1 MANKTLTT
9 QIILRN
15 GTTDEWKAS
24 TKILK
29 LGEVGIDTTKNE
41 IRIGD
46 GEHTWKDLKIAGADQ
61 AAIQALIDQAED
73 KVTVVQAGDGTID
86 EALATIAAPSQG
98 DMAIIEQKFGDV
110 LKADGTRTSRTAYSY
125 DGEKWCAMD
134 GNYNAENVYFDSDLI
149 YTAPIGVKT
158 VPASGSGT
166 ISAAGKNVKEVL
178 ASILAKEKNPDKTN
192 PAVSFNTQDGFG
204 TYEIGTKKNL
214 SYTASLSAG
223 SYTYG
228 PATGIAAQSWS
239 VSCTGIADAKTSA
252 TGTFENVVAEAT
264 AKTITATATYNE
276 GAVPNT
282 NLGNK
287 YPAGKI
293 AAGSA
298 SKTSKEF
305 VGVRYMFW
313 GPMTTDEALN
323 SAGIRGLA
331 HNKAAGTGDLAQ
343 FSAGA
348 GAKKVIVA
356 VPSGRKITKV
366 IMPSALNADVTA
378 LFVKQSTTVPVEGA
392 NGYTAAAYDVYIYQ
406 PASIDAGET
415 YIVTI
420 G

>member
-15 GTTDEWKAS
+15 GTTAEWEAS
-24 TKILK
+24 TKKLK
-29 LGEVGIDTTKNE
+29 KGEVGIDTTKNE

-73 KVTVVQAGDGTID
+73 KVTVVQVGDGTID
-86 EALATIAAPSQG
+86 DALATIKTPSQG

-134 GNYNAENVYFDSDLI
+134 GNYNAENVYFDDDLT

-178 ASILAKEKNPDKTN
+178 ASILAEEKNPVT
-192 PAVSFNTQDGFG
+192 TQPSASVTLSGGG
-204 TYEIGTKKNL
+204 TVEVGTHRNI

-228 PATGIAAQSWS
+228 PDTGVVAGTVTASFDGKTK
-239 VSCTGIADAKTSA
+239 TGA
-252 TGTFENVVAEAT
+252 TGTFENVVADGT
-264 AKTITATATYNE
+264 KRLSVSITYNE
-276 GAVPNT
+276 GTVPKT
-282 NLGNK
+282 NLGNP
-287 YPAGKI
+287 YAEGKI
-293 AAGSA
+293 AAGTKNATA
-298 SKTSKEF
+298 SQTF
-305 VGVRYMFW
+305 VGVRHMFY
-313 GPMTTDEALN
+313 GPMTTDAELN
-323 SAGIRGLA
+323 SENIRKLKHEEASRKTIDTFG
-331 HNKAAGTGDLAQ
+331 
-343 FSAGA
+343 AGA
-348 GAKKVIVA
+348 GAVKVVVA
-356 VPSGRKITKV
+356 VPASMNVTKV
-366 IMPSALNADVTA
+366 LMPSAMNADATA
-378 LFVKQSTTVPVEGA
+378 SFIKQAGSIQVEGA
-392 NGYTAAAYDVYIYQ
+392 EGFTAAAYNVWVYK
-406 PASIDAGET
+406 PAAIDKTET
-415 YIVTI
+415 YSVTI